1 MIQRPDRLAA
11 ERLVR
16 DDRWQEIAERV
27 LPRQADSNTRN
38 TAGDKRTDNI
48 FDSTACAG
56 LSSGGFFPIFVARN
70 FAG

>member
-1 MIQRPDRLAA
+1 
-11 ERLVR
+11 LVR

-56 LSSGGFFPIFVARN
+56 LSSGGSFPVFVARN